1 LVGRNFFITTFAHSY
16 KSLMDHRKGITFAI
30 ITAVLWGLLAI
41 GIKMVLTEVDP
52 ITVVWVRMSIAAL
65 GLGAYFLMKRP
76 SAFKVFAKRPKL
88 IWVAAVGLALNYIG
102 YAKGIDWAGPA
113 SAQVVIQLGPI
124 TLGIAGVF
132 LFKEKFASRQI
143 GGFIVAF
150 VGLFFFYR
158 QQLGSMDAEQGL
170 FIKGVLVTIGGAA
183 AWATYSIT
191 QKKLVTQHPVQQI
204 NLFLYTFSTIAYLPF
219 VNFSDFVGLSPWM
232 WLLLIFLGLNTLIA
246 YGLLGEAL
254 KYTDAGKVSVIIIL
268 NPIITF
274 AILAIMEAL
283 GVSFMVIEK
292 IPFWAYVGAVM
303 MLSGAALAVVAP
315 KKKKA

>member
-1 LVGRNFFITTFAHSY
+1 
-16 KSLMDHRKGITFAI
+16 MDHRKGITFAI

-41 GIKMVLTEVDP
+41 GVKMVLTEVDP

-65 GLGAYFLMKRP
+65 GVGAYFLMKRP
-76 SAFKVFAKRPKL
+76 SAFKVFVKPPKL
-88 IWVAAVGLALNYIG
+88 IWVTAIALALNYIG

-113 SAQVVIQLGPI
+113 STQVVIQLGPI
-124 TLGIAGVF
+124 TLCIAGFF
-132 LFKEKFASRQI
+132 LFKEKFSLRQI
-143 GGFIVAF
+143 WGFALAF
-150 VGLFFFYR
+150 VGLLFFYR
-158 QQLGSMDAEQGL
+158 QQLGSMELGQVT
-170 FIKGVLVTIGGAA
+170 FTKGVLATVGGAA
-183 AWATYSIT
+183 AWAIYSIT
-191 QKKLVTQHPVQQI
+191 QKKLVAKHPVQQI
-204 NLFLYTFSTIAYLPF
+204 NLFLYAFSTIAYLPF

-232 WLLLIFLGLNTLIA
+232 WALLIFLGLNTLIA
-246 YGLLGEAL
+246 YGSLGEAL

-274 AILAIMEAL
+274 VILAIMEAM
-283 GVSFMVIEK
+283 GVNFMVIEK